1 MLLFY
6 GWMKARQN
14 LIDKLRAAVEKSRLS
29 RYELAKQSGIDQA
42 ALLRFVRGG
51 SLRIESV
58 EKLCPILGLQL
69 TLTTAK
75 RIDRVGHMRQ
85 ARRTG
90 GRTS

>member
-1 MLLFY
+1 
-6 GWMKARQN
+6 MKARQS
-14 LIDKLRAAVEKSRLS
+14 LIDRLRAAVAKSRLS

-75 RIDRVGHMRQ
+75 RIDRVGRKQ
-85 ARRTG
+85 RTRRTR

>member
-1 MLLFY
+1 
-6 GWMKARQN
+6 MKARQS
-14 LIDKLRAAVEKSRLS
+14 LIDRVRAAVAKSPLS
-29 RYELAKQSGIDQA
+29 RYELGKQSGIDQA

-58 EKLCPILGLQL
+58 EKLCPFLGLEL

-75 RIDRVGHMRQ
+75 RIDRFGRKRQ
-85 ARRTG
+85 IRRTG